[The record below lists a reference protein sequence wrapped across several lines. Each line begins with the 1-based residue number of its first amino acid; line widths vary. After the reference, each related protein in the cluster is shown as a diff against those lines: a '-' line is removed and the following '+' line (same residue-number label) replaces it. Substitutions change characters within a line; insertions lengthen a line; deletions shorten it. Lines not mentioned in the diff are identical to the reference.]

1 MKQFDV
7 VVIGAGPGGYVA
19 AIKAAQLGLKT
30 AIIDRQWLGGVCLN
44 EGCIPSKALLHNA
57 EIAYTL
63 RTEAKTYGISFDNLE
78 LDYSVAFKRSRQ
90 VSQRLTKGVAFL
102 MKKNNIEVIEG
113 SASLMGHR
121 IINVAL
127 KAGGEEEVEAKDI
140 ILSTGAHATVVPGME
155 PDGEKVIDFS
165 RAIMLEKLPKSA
177 IIIGGGAIGVE
188 FATIWSGYGV
198 EVTII
203 EMLPHI
209 LPNEDEE
216 AAAELVKSF
225 KKRGVKVLAGTKVK
239 SVSKT
244 DSGTT
249 VAIEGEKGEESLE
262 AEITL
267 VAVGFKPNSRGI
279 GLEEAGVELDQ
290 RGFVQIDDRMATN
303 VPGIWA
309 VGDVTGKLL
318 LAHAASA
325 QGMICA
331 EIIAGLEERTL
342 DYHMIPRATF
352 SDPQVASFGYTET
365 QAKEAGF
372 EVKVGRFN
380 FIANGKALG
389 LGKGTGFAKV
399 ITDAKYGEL
408 LGATLVGPE
417 VSELLPELVL
427 AQSNELTIEEI
438 AHAVHIHPT
447 LSEAI
452 MEAAEAAA
460 GQAIHS

>member
-19 AIKAAQLGLKT
+19 AIRASQLGLKT
-30 AIIDRQWLGGVCLN
+30 AIIDKQWLGGVCLN

-57 EIAYTL
+57 EIALTL
-63 RTEAKTYGISFDNLE
+63 RNNAKDYGISFDNLE
-78 LDYSVAFKRSRQ
+78 LDYSAAFKRSRQ

-113 SASLMGHR
+113 TASLLAAGK
-121 IINVAL
+121 VKVEL
-127 KAGGEEEVEAKDI
+127 KAGGEEEIEAKDI

-155 PDGEKVIDFS
+155 PDGEKMLDYS
-165 RAIMLEKLPKSA
+165 HAIMLEKLPKSA
-177 IIIGGGAIGVE
+177 VIIGGGAIGVE
-188 FATIWSGYGV
+188 FATIWNGYGV

-216 AAAELVKSF
+216 AAAELAKAF
-225 KKRGVKVLAGTKVK
+225 RKRGVKVMADTKVK
-239 SVSKT
+239 SVTKT
-244 DSGTT
+244 DTGTT
-249 VAIEGEKGEESLE
+249 VVVEGEKGEESLE

-267 VAVGFKPNSRGI
+267 VAIGFKPNSQGI
-279 GLEEAGVELDQ
+279 GLEEAGVALDK
-290 RGFVQIDDRMATN
+290 RGFVQINDRMATN

-318 LAHAASA
+318 LAHTASA
-325 QGMICA
+325 QGQTCA
-331 EIIAGLEERTL
+331 ENIARMEERKL
-342 DYHMIPRATF
+342 DYRMIPRAVF
-352 SDPQVASFGYTET
+352 SDPQVASFGYTEA

-372 EVKVGRFN
+372 DVKVGRFN

-399 ITDAKYGEL
+399 ITDAKYGEI

-427 AQSNELTIEEI
+427 AQANELTVEEI
-438 AHAVHIHPT
+438 AKSVHIHPT
-447 LSEAI
+447 LSETV
-452 MEAAEAAA
+452 MEAAEAAL
-460 GQAIHS
+460 GQGIHS

>member
-19 AIKAAQLGLKT
+19 AIRASQLGLKT
-30 AIIDRQWLGGVCLN
+30 AIIDKKWLGGVCLN

-57 EIAYTL
+57 ELAQTL
-63 RTEAKTYGISFDNLE
+63 RNDAKTYGISFDNLE
-78 LDYSVAFKRSRQ
+78 LDYSAAFKRSRQ

-113 SASLMGHR
+113 AAKLTGAGK
-121 IINVAL
+121 IWVELNAG
-127 KAGGEEEVEAKDI
+127 GGEEVEGKDI
-140 ILSTGAHATVVPGME
+140 IISTGAHATVVPGME
-155 PDGEKVIDFS
+155 PDGEKLLDYS
-165 RAIMLEKLPKSA
+165 HAIMLEKLPKSA
-177 IIIGGGAIGVE
+177 VVIGGGAIGVE

-198 EVTII
+198 EVTIV

-216 AAAELVKSF
+216 AAAELAKAF

-239 SVSKT
+239 SVTKT
-244 DSGTT
+244 DTGTT
-249 VAIEGEKGEESLE
+249 VVVEGEKGEERLE

-267 VAVGFKPNSRGI
+267 VAIGFKPNTQGI
-279 GLEEAGVELDQ
+279 GLEEAGVALDK

-318 LAHAASA
+318 LAHTASA
-325 QGMICA
+325 QGQICA
-331 EIIAGLEERTL
+331 ENIAGLEERKL
-342 DYHMIPRATF
+342 DYRMIPRATF
-352 SDPQVASFGYTET
+352 SDPQVASFGYTEA
-365 QAKEAGF
+365 QAKEAGL

-399 ITDAKYGEL
+399 ITDAKYGEI

-427 AQSNELTIEEI
+427 AQANELTIEEV
-438 AHAVHIHPT
+438 ANAVHIHPT

-452 MEAAEAAA
+452 MEAAESAL
-460 GQAIHS
+460 GHSIHS

>member
-19 AIKAAQLGLKT
+19 AIRASQLGLKT
-30 AIIDRQWLGGVCLN
+30 AIIDKQWLGGVCLN

-57 EIAYTL
+57 EIAHTL
-63 RTEAKTYGISFDNLE
+63 RNYAKDYGISFDNLE
-78 LDYSVAFKRSRQ
+78 LDYSAAFKRSRQ

-113 SASLMGHR
+113 TASLLAAGK
-121 IINVAL
+121 VKVEL
-127 KAGGEEEVEAKDI
+127 KAGGEEEIEAKDI

-155 PDGEKVIDFS
+155 PDGEKMLDYS
-165 RAIMLEKLPKSA
+165 HAIMLEKLPKSA
-177 IIIGGGAIGVE
+177 VIIGGGAIGVE
-188 FATIWSGYGV
+188 FATIWNGYGV
-198 EVTII
+198 EGTIV

-216 AAAELVKSF
+216 AAAELAKAF
-225 KKRGVKVLAGTKVK
+225 RKRGVKVMADTKVK
-239 SVSKT
+239 SVTKT
-244 DSGTT
+244 DTGTT
-249 VAIEGEKGEESLE
+249 VVVEGEKGEESLE

-267 VAVGFKPNSRGI
+267 VAIGFKPNSQGI
-279 GLEEAGVELDQ
+279 GLEEAGVALDK
-290 RGFVQIDDRMATN
+290 RGFVQINDRMATN

-318 LAHAASA
+318 LAHTASA
-325 QGMICA
+325 QGQICA
-331 EIIAGLEERTL
+331 ENIARMEERKL
-342 DYHMIPRATF
+342 DYRMIPRAVF
-352 SDPQVASFGYTET
+352 SDPQVASFGYTEA

-372 EVKVGRFN
+372 DVKVGRFN

-399 ITDAKYGEL
+399 ITDAKYGEI

-427 AQSNELTIEEI
+427 AQANELTVEEI
-438 AHAVHIHPT
+438 AKSVHIHPT
-447 LSEAI
+447 LSETV
-452 MEAAEAAA
+452 MEAAEAAL
-460 GQAIHS
+460 GQGIHS